1 LDQAHISWKWHY
13 LTALGKIQYTGHPV
27 IVVVVVTKVKAIQAA
42 ANRVV
47 GSKRIAMFL
56 PVSMNKAS
64 N

>member
-13 LTALGKIQYTGHPV
+13 LTSLGKMQYTGHPV
-27 IVVVVVTKVKAIQAA
+27 IVVVVVTKVNPIQAA
-42 ANRVV
+42 ANRAV
-47 GSKRIAMFL
+47 GFKRIAVFL

>member
-13 LTALGKIQYTGHPV
+13 LTSLGKIQYTGHPV
-27 IVVVVVTKVKAIQAA
+27 IVVVVVKVNTMQAA